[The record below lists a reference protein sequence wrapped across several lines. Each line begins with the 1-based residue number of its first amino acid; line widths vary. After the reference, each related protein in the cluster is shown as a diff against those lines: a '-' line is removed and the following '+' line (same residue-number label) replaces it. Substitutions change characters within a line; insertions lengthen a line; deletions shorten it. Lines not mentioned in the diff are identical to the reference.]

1 MLHKIDQD
9 LQLEVLAFMLRAYD
23 DDLASSR
30 TYLPLWLYLW
40 IRIIS
45 GLDFM
50 ALLIFQLSFRFQMH
64 KATVPQAW
72 ELGSSLLS
80 FAILNFSIFFFSC
93 IPPSP
98 NPLEGSDHIP
108 AMPCKS
114 NVMESGWTFHLCRW
128 ATTVH
133 AMA

>member
-1 MLHKIDQD
+1 MSPVLHKIDQD
-9 LQLEVLAFMLRAYD
+9 LQLEVLAFMLRACD

-72 ELGSSLLS
+72 ELAHPFSPSPSS
-80 FAILNFSIFFFSC
+80 ILAFFFSC

-114 NVMESGWTFHLCRW
+114 NVMESGWTFHLCR
-128 ATTVH
+128 
-133 AMA
+133 

>member
-1 MLHKIDQD
+1 MSPVLHKIDQD
-9 LQLEVLAFMLRAYD
+9 LQLEVLTFMLRASD

-50 ALLIFQLSFRFQMH
+50 ALLIFQPSFRFQMH

-80 FAILNFSIFFFSC
+80 FAILNFSIFFFLYFSL
-93 IPPSP
+93 PT
-98 NPLEGSDHIP
+98 NALEGSDHIP

-114 NVMESGWTFHLCRW
+114 NVMESGWTFHLCR
-128 ATTVH
+128 
-133 AMA
+133 